1 MDSAIELLVMQ
12 LRSEIEQ
19 LFSKKEFREPIVQD
33 LVKASL
39 EKELNEKRISST
51 EYQSALDILKRYES
65 NIAKDLK

>member
-39 EKELNEKRISST
+39 EKELNEKKISST

-65 NIAKDLK
+65 NITKDLK